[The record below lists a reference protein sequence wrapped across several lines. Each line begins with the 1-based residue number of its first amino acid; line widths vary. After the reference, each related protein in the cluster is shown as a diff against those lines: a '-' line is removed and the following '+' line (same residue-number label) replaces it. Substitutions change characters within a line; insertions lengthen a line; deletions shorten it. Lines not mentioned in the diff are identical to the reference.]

1 MKNLFTRLMLV
12 AVAALS
18 IVACQTEPVI
28 YVPEVNTFDMTIIA
42 DGDTR
47 TELVDGTSINWSAG
61 DQLSVV
67 VNNSIKTSNAL
78 ESATTTASFTVVSV
92 TTSENG
98 YTVQA
103 VYPADANKGARGTNY
118 PNVYKIETATEQTPS
133 TTSFDGA
140 ADMLVAK
147 EVTTTEQPSELNMQF
162 TRLVALGE
170 MTLTKFTPESAI
182 KSVTFSTSDTALTG
196 RSYVNL
202 STTEIEYGYTNQ
214 AFNEV
219 VLSYSGDEVW
229 GDAYK
234 IYFTC
239 FPAELT
245 TDFTVVV
252 ETTDGTEYTKTVT
265 LDGKTLSFTAG
276 DMTRFKVG
284 MADAEV
290 KEPSTLTTYNLLTDV
305 NNLNAGDK
313 IIIAAAGYDYAL
325 STEDRG
331 NNRGAVAITKSET
344 TVTFGDDVQILT
356 LEAGTVDGTFALNT
370 GSGYLYAASSD
381 SNHLK
386 TKTTLDANGSWS
398 VTVDSN
404 GVASLTAQGSNTRN
418 LLKFNNSNSPKI
430 FSCYSS
436 GQADV
441 AIYYLDGVEP
451 DYLTVSTD
459 TISFTAEGGEETFIV
474 SKNFEAEVSVTCD
487 NSLFAITPGENGSY
501 TVTAPKNETTE
512 EITGTITVTAGEFT
526 KTIAVTQEAVPV
538 EAEEITIAEFIEKA
552 DTTTEYKLTGTIS
565 NVVNTTYGNFDLTDA
580 SGTIYVYGLYS
591 PKGENKYW
599 STAGVKA
606 GDVITIQG
614 TYELYNN
621 TTNEVVNAKYV
632 SHYGVT
638 ANKTSVSLAAEGS
651 SESVTLTLINTTE
664 AISVEHNDK
673 FTVTLNS
680 NTLTI
685 SADANNTGATISDT
699 ITVKVGDAYTEFA
712 VSQAALSTGG
722 DTTTSWHSESWSSA
736 TAHTTTYKSGT
747 IVGDLGTWR
756 YDGCSTYDDSQFDNK
771 HSLAL
776 GKTDD
781 VTSTSYSNPT
791 IVSPTFNNGINGI
804 KFNYFA
810 NSTARKVTVKV
821 YVDGVESSSHT
832 VQCATKN
839 TLTSAEI
846 NVATSGATYIEF
858 IGDGTRRFSIGD
870 IEINY

>member
-12 AVAALS
+12 AVAAMG

-47 TELVDGTSINWSAG
+47 TELVNGTSINWSAG

-67 VNNSIKTSNAL
+67 VNNSTKTSSAL
-78 ESATTTASFTVVSV
+78 ESATTTASFNVEGVA
-92 TTSENG
+92 TSG
-98 YTVQA
+98 SYTIQA
-103 VYPADANKGARGTNY
+103 VYPADANKGASDTN
-118 PNVYKIETATEQTPS
+118 PNVYKIATATEQTPS

-147 EVTTTEQPSELNMQF
+147 EVTTTKQPSELNMQF

-170 MTLTKFTPESAI
+170 MTLTMFTPESAI

-202 STTEIEYGYTNQ
+202 STTEVEYGYTNQ
-214 AFNEV
+214 AFKKV
-219 VLSYSGDEVW
+219 VLSYNGDEVW

-276 DMTRFKVG
+276 DMTRFKVK
-284 MADAEV
+284 MDDAEV
-290 KEPSTLTTYNLLTDV
+290 KEPSALTTYNLLTDIGE
-305 NNLNAGDK
+305 LNAGDK

-325 STEDRG
+325 STTQNS
-331 NNRGAVAITKSET
+331 NNRGAVAITKSKT

-370 GSGYLYAASSD
+370 GSGYLYTASSN

-398 VTVDSN
+398 VTADSN
-404 GVASLTAQGSNTRN
+404 GVASLTANGSNTRN

-436 GQADV
+436 GQDDV
-441 AIYYLDGVEP
+441 AIYYLDGE
-451 DYLTVSTD
+451 YLTVSTD
-459 TISFTAEGGEETFIV
+459 TISFTAEGGEETFTV

-487 NSLFAITPGENGSY
+487 NLLFTITPGDNDGSY
-501 TVTAPKNETTE
+501 TVTAPTNETTK
-512 EITGTITVTAGEFT
+512 EITGTITVTAGDFT
-526 KTIAVTQEAVPV
+526 RTIAVTQKAVPV
-538 EAEEITIAEFIEKA
+538 EAEEITIAEFIKKA

-580 SGTIYVYGLYS
+580 SGKIFVYGLHG
-591 PKGENKYW
+591 PEGEDKYW

-638 ANKTSVSLAAEGS
+638 AEKTSVSLAAGGS
-651 SESVTLTLINTTE
+651 SESVKLTLINTTE
-664 AISVEHNDK
+664 AISVEHNEV
-673 FTVTLNS
+673 FTVELNDK
-680 NTLTI
+680 TLTI
-685 SADANNTGATISDT
+685 SGGANETGAALTDTIS
-699 ITVKVGDAYTEFA
+699 VKVGEAYTEII
-712 VSQAALSTGG
+712 VSQAAKPTGG

-736 TAHTTTYKSGT
+736 TAHVNTYTNGT
-747 IVGDLGTWR
+747 IVGDLGTWT
-756 YDGCSTYDDSQFDNK
+756 YDGCSTYDDSQFNNK

-776 GKTDD
+776 GKTADA
-781 VTSTSYSNPT
+781 TSYSKPT

-804 KFNYFA
+804 KFNYYA

-821 YVDGVESSSHT
+821 YVNGVESSSHT
-832 VQCATKN
+832 VQCATTY

-858 IGDGTRRFSIGD
+858 IGDGARRFSIGD

>member
-1 MKNLFTRLMLV
+1 MLV

-18 IVACQTEPVI
+18 IVACQTEPEI

-78 ESATTTASFTVVSV
+78 ELATTTASFTVEGV
-92 TTSENG
+92 TTSETG

-118 PNVYKIETATEQTPS
+118 ANVYKIETATEQTPS

-147 EVTTTEQPSELNMQF
+147 EVTTTEQPSELSMYF

-202 STTEIEYGYTNQ
+202 STTEVEYGYTNQ
-214 AFNEV
+214 AFKEV
-219 VLSYSGDEVW
+219 VLSYNGDEAW

-265 LDGKTLSFTAG
+265 LDDKTLSFTAG

-290 KEPSTLTTYNLLTDV
+290 EEPGELTTYNLLTDIDE
-305 NNLNAGDK
+305 LNAGDK

-325 STEDRG
+325 STTQNS
-331 NNRGAVAITKSET
+331 NNRDQAAITKDGD
-344 TVTFGDDVQILT
+344 TVAFGNDVQILT
-356 LEAGTVDGTFALNT
+356 VEAGTITGTFAFNT
-370 GSGYLYAASSD
+370 GSGYLYAASSG
-381 SNHLK
+381 SNYLR
-386 TKTTLDANGSWS
+386 TETTLSDNSSW
-398 VTVDSN
+398 TIEVDSS
-404 GVASLTAQGSNTRN
+404 GVATIKAQGANTRN
-418 LLKFNNSNSPKI
+418 WLRYNSTSSM

-436 GQADV
+436 GQQDIV
-441 AIYYLDGVEP
+441 IYYLDGEEP
-451 DYLTVSTD
+451 DYMKVSKD
-459 TISFTAEGGEETFIV
+459 TISFTAEGGEETFTV

-487 NSLFAITPGENGSY
+487 NDLFDITSGDNVSY

-526 KTIAVTQEAVPV
+526 KTIAVTQKAVPV
-538 EAEEITIAEFIEKA
+538 EAEEITIAEFIAKA
-552 DTTTEYKLTGTIS
+552 DTATEYKLTGTIS

-591 PKGENKYW
+591 PEGDNKYW

-614 TYELYNN
+614 TYELYD

-638 ANKTSVSLAAEGS
+638 AEKTSVSLAAEGGS
-651 SESVTLTLINTTE
+651 DTVTLELINTNET
-664 AISVEHNDK
+664 ISVEHNDK

-685 SADANNTGATISDT
+685 SADANNTGATKSDT
-699 ITVKVGDAYTEFA
+699 IKVKVGDAYTEFA
-712 VSQAALSTGG
+712 VSQAAQSTGG
-722 DTTTSWHSESWSSA
+722 DATTSWHSESWSSA
-736 TAHTTTYKSGT
+736 TAHTNTYKSGT
-747 IVGDLGTWR
+747 IEGDLGTWT
-756 YDGCSTYDDSQFDNK
+756 YDGCSTYDDSQFNNK

-781 VTSTSYSNPT
+781 ATSYSNPT

-804 KFNYFA
+804 KFNYYA

-821 YVDGVESSSHT
+821 YVGGVESSSHT
-832 VQCATKN
+832 VQCATKT

-870 IEINY
+870 IQINY

>member
-1 MKNLFTRLMLV
+1 MLV

-18 IVACQTEPVI
+18 IVACQTEPEI

-47 TELVDGTSINWSAG
+47 TELVDGTSINWSTG

-67 VNNSIKTSNAL
+67 VNNSTKTSNAL
-78 ESATTTASFTVVSV
+78 ESATTTASFTVEGV
-92 TTSENG
+92 TSSETG
-98 YTVQA
+98 YTIQA
-103 VYPADANKGARGTNY
+103 VYPADANKGARGAEY
-118 PNVYKIETATEQTPS
+118 PNVYKILTATEQTPS

-202 STTEIEYGYTNQ
+202 STTEVEYGYTNQ
-214 AFNEV
+214 AFKEV
-219 VLSYSGDEVW
+219 VLSYNGDEEW

-290 KEPSTLTTYNLLTDV
+290 KEPSALTTYNLLTDV
-305 NNLNAGDK
+305 SNLNAGDK

-325 STEDRG
+325 STEDRS
-331 NNRGAVAITKSET
+331 NNRGATEITKDGD
-344 TVTFGDDVQILT
+344 TVAFGSDVQILT
-356 LEAGTVDGTFALNT
+356 VEAGTTTGTFAFNT
-370 GSGYLYAASSD
+370 GSGYLYAASSN
-381 SNHLK
+381 SNYLR
-386 TKTTLDANGSWS
+386 TEATLSANSSW
-398 VTVDSN
+398 TITIETD
-404 GVASLTAQGSNTRN
+404 GTATIKAQGANTRN
-418 LLKFNNSNSPKI
+418 QLRYNSSSSI
-430 FSCYSS
+430 FSCYAS

-441 AIYYLDGVEP
+441 AIYYLDGEEP
-451 DYLTVSTD
+451 DYMKVSTD
-459 TISFTAEGGEETFIV
+459 TISFTAEGGEETFTV

-538 EAEEITIAEFIEKA
+538 EAEAITIAEFIKKA

-580 SGTIYVYGLYS
+580 SGKIYVYGLYS
-591 PKGENKYW
+591 PEGVNKYW

-638 ANKTSVSLAAEGS
+638 ADKTSVSLAAEGS

-664 AISVEHNDK
+664 AISVEHTEV
-673 FTVTLNS
+673 FTVELND

-685 SADANNTGATISDT
+685 SGGANETGDALTDTIS
-699 ITVKVGDAYTEFA
+699 VKVGEAYTEII